1 MRPQSAL
8 GIAAIVRC
16 LLLAGPALAQTA
28 NDVDRIESLAEQADF
43 DDAEVAATHA
53 LSTGNLSPIAAARV
67 YVVLGTIAAA
77 RGNSQDAS
85 SFFRKALVLN
95 PGLTLPPSAGPHV
108 RASFSSARAELV
120 EERIAPPQVL
130 PKQDAAPAPTPTVWV
145 RPVPASVWI
154 AGVATGG
161 LAVATVAL
169 GVIALDR
176 RATFEQANADP
187 QQSVDSRSALR
198 NTALT
203 LEHET
208 TIVGGVTVLSA
219 ALTTILYLTRPGETK
234 RLSVAALVGTGG
246 GTLLLSGHF

>member
-16 LLLAGPALAQTA
+16 LLVGGPAVAQTA

-43 DDAEVAATHA
+43 DDAEVAATRA
-53 LSTGNLSPIAAARV
+53 LSSGLSPIAAARV
-67 YVVLGTIAAA
+67 YLVLGTIAGA
-77 RGNSQDAS
+77 RGNSQAAK
-85 SFFRKALVLN
+85 SFFRKALLLN

-108 RASFSSARAELV
+108 RASFSSARDDLAE
-120 EERIAPPQVL
+120 EQIAPAPQVL
-130 PKQDAAPAPTPTVWV
+130 PKQEAAPAPAVWV

-154 AGVATGG
+154 AGVASGG
-161 LAVATVAL
+161 LTVATVAL

-176 RATFEQANADP
+176 RATFEKANADP
-187 QQSVDSRSALR
+187 QQSVDSRNALR
-198 NTALT
+198 DTALT

-208 TIVGGVTVLSA
+208 TIVGGVAVLSA
-219 ALTTILYLTRPGETK
+219 ALTTVLYLTRPGEA
-234 RLSVAALVGTGG
+234 RQLSVAAHASTGG

>member
-1 MRPQSAL
+1 M
-8 GIAAIVRC
+8 RC
-16 LLLAGPALAQTA
+16 LLVAGPALAQTA
-28 NDVDRIESLAEQADF
+28 NDADRIESLAEQADF

-53 LSTGNLSPIAAARV
+53 LSTGNLPPIAAARV

-77 RGNSQDAS
+77 RGNSRDAK

-108 RASFSSARAELV
+108 RASFSNARADL
-120 EERIAPPQVL
+120 ADDQMGPAPQVL
-130 PKQDAAPAPTPTVWV
+130 LKQGAAPVPAVWV

-176 RATFEQANADP
+176 RAAFQQANADP
-187 QQSVDSRSALR
+187 QQSVDARSALR
-198 NTALT
+198 NSTLT
-203 LEHET
+203 IEHET
-208 TIVGGVTVLSA
+208 TTVGGVMVLSA

-234 RLSVAALVGTGG
+234 QLSVSAFLGTGG
-246 GTLLLSGHF
+246 GTLLLAGHF